1 MSFDWCFQA
10 LACLLYLGRFL
21 VRRACGL
28 DGEKDLQ
35 PDGKSVAGDGNGNAA
50 DRGTDMNSEKEEKED
65 VDMKPG
71 KDEQKGA
78 VAEAS
83 EAQEKIGTGPEA
95 AAEKP
100 ESVSRAKG
108 LFFDALLFL
117 YIALPVFFLGW
128 ALDFFT
134 ADTSYEVSADI
145 RADYAGVMKT
155 QVFYIMDGLNKSYA
169 ENFSVRKD
177 LSLQKDKFVPFSLRL
192 NQKDRTLTGFRLDLG
207 DRAGGKVT
215 VRNLKVGGRAVAPAG
230 DTKNYAY
237 HDLKLVSPAGAG
249 EAVFEVTGRD
259 PFFFSKGAE
268 KYPMES
274 GAGKAFCAVLVSL
287 LISGALFAIFRF
299 IPSVRHALGLDWEN
313 EDAAAK
319 AQAAA
324 RSAETSKDEPSDVKE
339 EKPSENVK
347 DDASEVNAEKPSES
361 VKAEPADAPEKASEP
376 AEESGT
382 AEQGSEEKLDE
393 ADTAAAAEE
402 EKPEPLSRAKGL
414 FFDTLLFLYIAL
426 PVFFLGWA
434 LDFFT
439 ADTSYEVSADIKA
452 DYAGVMKTQVF
463 YIMDGLNKSYAENFS
478 VRKDLSLQK
487 DKFVPFSLRLNQ
499 KDRTLT
505 GFRLDLGDRAGG
517 KVTVR
522 NLKVGGRAVAP
533 AGDTKN
539 YGYHDLKLVSPAGAG
554 EAVFEVTGKDP
565 FIVAKGAEKYPL
577 NNGKGRVFGA
587 LLIAFLISGALFAI
601 VRFIPSVRHACGLD
615 WENDDA
621 AVKAQAAARSGEPSR
636 DDSSDVK
643 GEKPSDSVKADP
655 AGAPEKAPETKD
667 APEEQYP
674 ADGSAASSG
683 QEEKPEIVSRKKA
696 LFLDAVLFIY
706 IALPIFFLGW
716 ALDFF
721 TPDTSYEVSADIRAD
736 YDGVMKT
743 QVFYIMDGLNK
754 SYAGNFSVR
763 KDLGLRKGQF
773 VPFSVRLNQK
783 DRTLT
788 GFRLDLGDKAG
799 GRVTVRNLKVGGR
812 AVAPAGDAKKYG
824 YHDLKLVSPAGA
836 GDAVFEV
843 TGKDPF
849 IVSNGAEKY
858 PLNDGSARVFGALI
872 IAFLISGALFAIVRF
887 IPSVRNACGLDWKI
901 AEDGDKAPS
910 SPEKPLDSG
919 KEPEDEKKTQD
930 GEKAS
935 PAKDG
940 KASEKKGSSPAA
952 PEEKDAVKAPEE
964 EKYLTAESGDPK
976 YKVMPGRLTRL
987 KGIFLDS
994 ILFVYIALPVFFL
1007 AWALGF
1013 FSLKTPYE
1021 VSADIR
1027 ADYSGVMNAQV
1038 FYIMRGLNRQ
1048 YGEEYSVKSDLNLQK
1063 DQFAHLSVRLNH
1075 SKKTMKRLRLDL
1087 GDRAGVRVT
1096 VRNITV
1102 GGHSVGNAGDSGIF
1116 DLHDLKLVS
1125 SSGADG
1131 AVFEV
1136 TGNDPY
1142 LETKHTVISSARI
1155 WMAVLVTLL
1164 ISGALFS
1171 IVRFIP
1177 RVRRACG
1184 LDWENAEDA
1193 GETQE
1198 ENAAD
1203 EEGSASGGAEE
1214 KGGEKAQEEGA
1225 DAGDGRESAPE
1236 APEKVTRRQGIFLDS
1251 LLFVY
1256 IAAPVFF
1263 LAWALGFFSMN
1274 TPYEVSADIK
1284 ADRDG
1289 VMKAQVYYVMKGLNS
1304 DFAEQYSVRQD
1315 LRLQKDQFSHLSLRL
1330 NRNNKTMKRLR
1341 LDLGDQAGMRVS
1353 LLNLR
1358 VGGRRIAD
1366 PGDESEYS
1374 YHDLKLLKSSG
1385 ADGAVFEV
1393 TGADPYIASLNTVIS
1408 SARVWLAVFIALL
1421 ISGAIFGIVRFIPSV
1436 RRACGLNWEVTDPAS
1451 GTKA

>member
-1 MSFDWCFQA
+1 
-10 LACLLYLGRFL
+10 
-21 VRRACGL
+21 
-28 DGEKDLQ
+28 
-35 PDGKSVAGDGNGNAA
+35 
-50 DRGTDMNSEKEEKED
+50 MNSEKEEKED
-65 VDMKPG
+65 VDIKPG

-78 VAEAS
+78 AAEAS

-230 DTKNYAY
+230 DTKN
-237 HDLKLVSPAGAG
+237 
-249 EAVFEVTGRD
+249 
-259 PFFFSKGAE
+259 
-268 KYPMES
+268 
-274 GAGKAFCAVLVSL
+274 
-287 LISGALFAIFRF
+287 
-299 IPSVRHALGLDWEN
+299 
-313 EDAAAK
+313 
-319 AQAAA
+319 
-324 RSAETSKDEPSDVKE
+324 
-339 EKPSENVK
+339 
-347 DDASEVNAEKPSES
+347 
-361 VKAEPADAPEKASEP
+361 
-376 AEESGT
+376 
-382 AEQGSEEKLDE
+382 
-393 ADTAAAAEE
+393 
-402 EKPEPLSRAKGL
+402 
-414 FFDTLLFLYIAL
+414 
-426 PVFFLGWA
+426 
-434 LDFFT
+434 
-439 ADTSYEVSADIKA
+439 
-452 DYAGVMKTQVF
+452 
-463 YIMDGLNKSYAENFS
+463 
-478 VRKDLSLQK
+478 
-487 DKFVPFSLRLNQ
+487 
-499 KDRTLT
+499 
-505 GFRLDLGDRAGG
+505 
-517 KVTVR
+517 
-522 NLKVGGRAVAP
+522 
-533 AGDTKN
+533 
-539 YGYHDLKLVSPAGAG
+539 
-554 EAVFEVTGKDP
+554 
-565 FIVAKGAEKYPL
+565 
-577 NNGKGRVFGA
+577 
-587 LLIAFLISGALFAI
+587 
-601 VRFIPSVRHACGLD
+601 
-615 WENDDA
+615 
-621 AVKAQAAARSGEPSR
+621 
-636 DDSSDVK
+636 
-643 GEKPSDSVKADP
+643 
-655 AGAPEKAPETKD
+655 
-667 APEEQYP
+667 
-674 ADGSAASSG
+674 
-683 QEEKPEIVSRKKA
+683 
-696 LFLDAVLFIY
+696 
-706 IALPIFFLGW
+706 
-716 ALDFF
+716 
-721 TPDTSYEVSADIRAD
+721 
-736 YDGVMKT
+736 
-743 QVFYIMDGLNK
+743 
-754 SYAGNFSVR
+754 
-763 KDLGLRKGQF
+763 
-773 VPFSVRLNQK
+773 
-783 DRTLT
+783 
-788 GFRLDLGDKAG
+788 
-799 GRVTVRNLKVGGR
+799 
-812 AVAPAGDAKKYG
+812 YG

-1184 LDWENAEDA
+1184 LDWEKAEDA

-1256 IAAPVFF
+1256 IAVPVFF

>member
-1 MSFDWCFQA
+1 MS
-10 LACLLYLGRFL
+10 
-21 VRRACGL
+21 
-28 DGEKDLQ
+28 
-35 PDGKSVAGDGNGNAA
+35 
-50 DRGTDMNSEKEEKED
+50 
-65 VDMKPG
+65 
-71 KDEQKGA
+71 
-78 VAEAS
+78 
-83 EAQEKIGTGPEA
+83 
-95 AAEKP
+95 
-100 ESVSRAKG
+100 
-108 LFFDALLFL
+108 
-117 YIALPVFFLGW
+117 
-128 ALDFFT
+128 
-134 ADTSYEVSADI
+134 
-145 RADYAGVMKT
+145 
-155 QVFYIMDGLNKSYA
+155 
-169 ENFSVRKD
+169 
-177 LSLQKDKFVPFSLRL
+177 
-192 NQKDRTLTGFRLDLG
+192 
-207 DRAGGKVT
+207 
-215 VRNLKVGGRAVAPAG
+215 
-230 DTKNYAY
+230 AY
-237 HDLKLVSPAGAG
+237 
-249 EAVFEVTGRD
+249 
-259 PFFFSKGAE
+259 
-268 KYPMES
+268 
-274 GAGKAFCAVLVSL
+274 
-287 LISGALFAIFRF
+287 
-299 IPSVRHALGLDWEN
+299 
-313 EDAAAK
+313 
-319 AQAAA
+319 
-324 RSAETSKDEPSDVKE
+324 
-339 EKPSENVK
+339 
-347 DDASEVNAEKPSES
+347 
-361 VKAEPADAPEKASEP
+361 
-376 AEESGT
+376 
-382 AEQGSEEKLDE
+382 
-393 ADTAAAAEE
+393 
-402 EKPEPLSRAKGL
+402 
-414 FFDTLLFLYIAL
+414 
-426 PVFFLGWA
+426 
-434 LDFFT
+434 
-439 ADTSYEVSADIKA
+439 IKA

-1256 IAAPVFF
+1256 IAVPVFF

>member
-1 MSFDWCFQA
+1 
-10 LACLLYLGRFL
+10 
-21 VRRACGL
+21 
-28 DGEKDLQ
+28 
-35 PDGKSVAGDGNGNAA
+35 
-50 DRGTDMNSEKEEKED
+50 MNSEKEEKED

-78 VAEAS
+78 AAEAS

-128 ALDFFT
+128 TLDFFT

-587 LLIAFLISGALFAI
+587 LLIAFLISGALFAL

-1096 VRNITV
+1096 VRNIMV

-1256 IAAPVFF
+1256 IAVPVFF

-1374 YHDLKLLKSSG
+1374 YHDLKLLKR
-1385 ADGAVFEV
+1385 
-1393 TGADPYIASLNTVIS
+1393 IAQHRHKLCKGL
-1408 SARVWLAVFIALL
+1408 ARRVHRAPHF
-1421 ISGAIFGIVRFIPSV
+1421 
-1436 RRACGLNWEVTDPAS
+1436 RRDLRHCPLHPVGEACLRAQLGS
-1451 GTKA
+1451 H

>member
-1 MSFDWCFQA
+1 
-10 LACLLYLGRFL
+10 
-21 VRRACGL
+21 
-28 DGEKDLQ
+28 
-35 PDGKSVAGDGNGNAA
+35 
-50 DRGTDMNSEKEEKED
+50 MNSEKGEKED
-65 VDMKPG
+65 VDMDIKPG

-78 VAEAS
+78 AAEAS

-621 AVKAQAAARSGEPSR
+621 AMKAQAAARSGEPSR

-754 SYAGNFSVR
+754 SYAENFSVR

-1096 VRNITV
+1096 VRNIMV

-1256 IAAPVFF
+1256 IAVPVFF